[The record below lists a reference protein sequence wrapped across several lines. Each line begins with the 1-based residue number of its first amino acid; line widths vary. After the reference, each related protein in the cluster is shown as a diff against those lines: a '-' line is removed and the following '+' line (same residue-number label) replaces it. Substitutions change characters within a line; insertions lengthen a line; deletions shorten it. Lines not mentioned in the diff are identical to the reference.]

1 MSLDDMLWIDNIDD
15 EESVEAALAAIPRT
29 KEGLN
34 DLCSFLTTSVDYF
47 TVGWTLLFDEFS
59 ELMAQERY
67 QKMYAALKKQYTR
80 FELRNQ
86 FYHTI
91 PEIEAEDRTLVS
103 KFPVTEEGFDQLFAF
118 LKKESNCLLGWGRLF
133 SAPFEKFRTEE
144 KQSVILQFL
153 LNTGDY
159 EIIAAALGTE
169 DAAKICGIDLK
180 GYWEYAELEGSDFEY
195 PT

>member
-29 KEGLN
+29 KEGLD
-34 DLCSFLTTSVDYF
+34 DLCSFLTTSVGYF
-47 TVGWTLLFDEFS
+47 TAGWTLLFDEFS
-59 ELMAQERY
+59 ELMDQERY

-118 LKKESNCLLGWGRLF
+118 LKKESNCLVGWERLF

-144 KQSVILQFL
+144 KHSVILQFV

-169 DAAKICGIDLK
+169 EAAKICGLDLK
-180 GYWEYAELEGSDFEY
+180 GYWEYAELEGSDFED
-195 PT
+195 PA

>member
-1 MSLDDMLWIDNIDD
+1 MLWIDNIDD

-29 KEGLN
+29 KEGLD

-47 TVGWTLLFDEFS
+47 TAGWTLLFDEFP
-59 ELMAQERY
+59 ELMDQERY

-91 PEIEAEDRTLVS
+91 PEIETEDSSLIS
-103 KFPVTEEGFDQLFAF
+103 EFPVTEEGFDRLFF
-118 LKKESNCLLGWGRLF
+118 YLQEESNCIVGWERLF

-169 DAAKICGIDLK
+169 EAAKICGIDLK
-180 GYWEYAELEGSDFEY
+180 GYWEYAELEGFDSED
-195 PT
+195 TT

>member
-29 KEGLN
+29 KEGLE
-34 DLCSFLTTSVDYF
+34 DLCSFLTTSIPSCQEA
-47 TVGWTLLFDEFS
+47 WELLFDEFS
-59 ELMAQERY
+59 ELMDQKTY

-91 PEIEAEDRTLVS
+91 PEIEAEDCTLVS
-103 KFPVTEEGFDQLFAF
+103 KFPITEEGFDQLFAF
-118 LKKESNCLLGWGRLF
+118 LKKESNCLVGWERLF

-144 KQSVILQFL
+144 KHAVILQFV

-159 EIIAAALGTE
+159 EIIAVALGTE
-169 DAAKICGIDLK
+169 EAAKICRLDLK
-180 GYWEYAELEGSDFEY
+180 GYWEYAELEGSNFKN
-195 PT
+195 PA